1 MPFSYDY
8 DTTYPGPALPVVD
21 LIVRNVAETNN
32 SMELSA
38 MVDSGADGTM
48 IPLRTLQRLKA
59 RKVDQ
64 KRMRGVSGILFQV
77 SVYEVAI
84 QLGNHVIPKVYAIA
98 DRQNQQTILGRDVL
112 NQFVVTLNGL
122 AHVVEI
128 SQ

>member
-1 MPFSYDY
+1 
-8 DTTYPGPALPVVD
+8 
-21 LIVRNVAETNN
+21 
-32 SMELSA
+32 
-38 MVDSGADGTM
+38 M
-48 IPLRTLQRLKA
+48 IPLQALKRLKA
-59 RKVDQ
+59 RKVDP

-84 QLGNHVIPKVYAIA
+84 QSGNYVTPKVYAIA
-98 DRQNQQTILGRDVL
+98 DRQNQQAILGRDVL